1 MKTLVITGVSTGIG
15 LETARLAIQRGAW
28 VFGSVRTGDDAVRV
42 VRELGPERF
51 TPLVF
56 DVRDEIAVNAEAERL
71 RGILDGETLSGL
83 VNNAGVANPGPMLAQ
98 PIEELREVLDTNL
111 LGTILVTRAFA
122 PLLGADQT
130 MRGPKGRIVNMTS
143 IAGILG
149 QPFLS
154 GYVASKHALEGVSD
168 TLRRELQVFGIDVV
182 VIGPAPVRTPIW
194 DKAEHYRGRY
204 ADTPWGEAFDR
215 GVATMVEA
223 GRHHG
228 LEPEKIAELVWTA
241 LTVRNPKPRYSPA
254 QHPVLE
260 QALARILPRRI
271 LDFGF
276 GAFLRLRKGTAQ

>member
-1 MKTLVITGVSTGIG
+1 MQTLVITGVSSGIG
-15 LETARLAIQRGAW
+15 LETAKLAIGRGAW

-42 VRELGPERF
+42 GRELGQGF

-56 DVRDEIAVNAEAERL
+56 DVRDEIAVHAEAERL
-71 RGILDGETLSGL
+71 RGILDGQTLSGL
-83 VNNAGVANPGPMLAQ
+83 VNNAGVAIPGPMLAQ

-143 IAGILG
+143 IAGKLG

-154 GYVASKHALEGVSD
+154 GYVASKHGVEGLSD

-194 DKAEHYRGRY
+194 DKAEHYSGRY
-204 ADTPWGEAFDR
+204 RGTPWGEAFDR
-215 GVATMVEA
+215 GVATLVEA
-223 GRHHG
+223 GRHHS
-228 LEPEKIAELVWTA
+228 LEPQAIAELVWEA
-241 LTVRNPKPRYSPA
+241 LTAKNPKPRYSPA
-254 QHPVLE
+254 EHPVIE
-260 QALARILPRRI
+260 QALARILPRRV
-271 LDFGF
+271 LDVLFGS
-276 GAFLRLRKGTAQ
+276 FLGLRKGRAS